1 MESQPS
7 YSVYSYAWINHDCK
21 ESISI
26 IPRMLRML
34 SCHFYTTTTLP
45 SIQPL
50 KPLTPLVMKLHLS
63 SSSHT
68 CFQTYIHGIKTLKQ
82 ISFGIFLQHRT
93 ERGIVDSLGGTVKHS
108 VWRFVKAGGN
118 APLDTI
124 SYSEIAHQHNPSY
137 IFFIS
142 FEDIEKKSD
151 EMPEH

>member
-1 MESQPS
+1 
-7 YSVYSYAWINHDCK
+7 
-21 ESISI
+21 
-26 IPRMLRML
+26 ML
-34 SCHFYTTTTLP
+34 
-45 SIQPL
+45 
-50 KPLTPLVMKLHLS
+50 
-63 SSSHT
+63 
-68 CFQTYIHGIKTLKQ
+68 HGK
-82 ISFGIFLQHRT
+82 GA
-93 ERGIVDSLGGTVKHS
+93 VDGLGGTVKHS